1 MVGSGRVAKEL
12 NECAPAIQHAMD
24 VTSAMPSVDADAV
37 RRGEVVDDR
46 ATIVDLC
53 SGFGYLGMFLS
64 EMLDPSKVKAIELV
78 DKQWP
83 MWTAA
88 RPTASQINWDHIRGV
103 EGVRAS
109 ELGGDRRRDRGGKK
123 KVRSIHW
130 FPYDRVGVV
139 NADP

>member
-1 MVGSGRVAKEL
+1 
-12 NECAPAIQHAMD
+12 MD
-24 VTSAMPSVDADAV
+24 VTSAMPSVDADAM

>member
-1 MVGSGRVAKEL
+1 
-12 NECAPAIQHAMD
+12 MD

-109 ELGGDRRRDRGGKK
+109 ELGGDRRRDVDDVLLARRHRVCPRLTRRTAAMRKVHRSVERGHDQILKPRGG
-123 KVRSIHW
+123 
-130 FPYDRVGVV
+130 
-139 NADP
+139 